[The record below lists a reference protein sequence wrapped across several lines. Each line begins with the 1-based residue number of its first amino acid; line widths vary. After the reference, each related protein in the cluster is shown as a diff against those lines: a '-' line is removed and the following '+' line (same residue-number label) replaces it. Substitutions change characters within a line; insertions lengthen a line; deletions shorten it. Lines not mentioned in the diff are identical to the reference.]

1 MGGSVAAAL
10 LGVVVV
16 VVGAAMAEGKL
27 AVDYYAAS
35 CPRAAEIVSETVV
48 SKQIASPTTAAGTLR
63 VFFHDCFLDGCD
75 GSVLVSSTAF
85 HRAERDADI
94 NLSLPGDA
102 FDLVVR
108 AKTAV
113 ELACPGIV
121 SCADILAL
129 ATRDLLTMLGGPFFP
144 VRLGRRDSLV
154 SRADLAAARLP
165 LANATVSQLIELF
178 AQRGFSARELVALS
192 GAHTVGFA
200 HCKEFAARVGLDGG
214 GAADAAAEPRY
225 AEAVRRA
232 CADYRSRPTVA
243 VFNDVM
249 TPNKFDNVYFQNLRR
264 GMGLLGTDQA
274 LAGDPRTRPFV
285 ELYAAD
291 EGVFFRDFARAI
303 EKLSVYGVKTGGQG
317 EVRRRCDQFNGFTT

>member
-113 ELACPGIV
+113 ELACPA
-121 SCADILAL
+121 SSPAPTSSPSPP
-129 ATRDLLTMLGGPFFP
+129 ATSSPCSAAPSSRPPRPQGQP
-144 VRLGRRDSLV
+144 RLPCRPRR
-154 SRADLAAARLP
+154 RAPPPRQRHRLPAHRAIRAARL
-165 LANATVSQLIELF
+165 LGA
-178 AQRGFSARELVALS
+178 GARRAVRRAHRRVCALQGVRS
-192 GAHTVGFA
+192 T
-200 HCKEFAARVGLDGG
+200 GG
-214 GAADAAAEPRY
+214 PGRWRRADAAAEPRY

-264 GMGLLGTDQA
+264 GMGL
-274 LAGDPRTRPFV
+274 TRPFV